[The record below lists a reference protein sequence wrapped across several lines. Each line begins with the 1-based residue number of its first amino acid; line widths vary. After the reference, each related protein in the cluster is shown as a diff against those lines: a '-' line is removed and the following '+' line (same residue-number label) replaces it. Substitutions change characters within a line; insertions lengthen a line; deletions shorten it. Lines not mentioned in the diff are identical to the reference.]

1 MRSTNEKV
9 KITFKHSFFW
19 DIRDCLR
26 NDYGDGN
33 ENDKKAIGLIS
44 KTTTLHVH
52 CAFCKFSFPSLHG
65 YDVKL
70 PTGNF
75 SERISRFKENVNTW
89 DNDFLFLHLNL
100 DTDLRTQLR
109 KNSQTFQWQNE
120 QHGTRTIKFETA
132 RMLFLSE
139 IFAAVAFVVP
149 WGPHY
154 TSLLERSFTYRQWKS
169 FTGRPLSDRFLYIFL
184 DILDRQS

>member
-33 ENDKKAIGLIS
+33 ENDKKTIGLIS

-52 CAFCKFSFPSLHG
+52 CAFCKFSFQSLRD

-70 PTGNF
+70 PNF
-75 SERISRFKENVNTW
+75 SERISRFMENVNTGQR
-89 DNDFLFLHLNL
+89 FSVSSPKLRHRPIELNSGKI
-100 DTDLRTQLR
+100 R
-109 KNSQTFQWQNE
+109 K
-120 QHGTRTIKFETA
+120 H
-132 RMLFLSE
+132 
-139 IFAAVAFVVP
+139 
-149 WGPHY
+149 
-154 TSLLERSFTYRQWKS
+154 
-169 FTGRPLSDRFLYIFL
+169 LSDKLNNMEQER
-184 DILDRQS
+184 